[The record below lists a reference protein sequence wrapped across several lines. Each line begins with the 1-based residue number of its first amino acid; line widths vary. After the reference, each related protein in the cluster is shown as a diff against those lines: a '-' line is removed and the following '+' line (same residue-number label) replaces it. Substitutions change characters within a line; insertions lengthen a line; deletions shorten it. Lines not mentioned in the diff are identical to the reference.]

1 MIVVLV
7 FVIYSNT
14 FHSPWVLDDFHNVVN
29 NPNIQIKSLSYETI
43 KGSFF
48 SADPEKLYRPLSC
61 LTFALNAIVGG
72 KHVLG
77 YHLVNITIHAATALI
92 LMWLLS
98 LVFRTPALQHIP
110 DREKHFIIILSTVLW
125 AINPIQIQAIT
136 YIVQR
141 MAALCAFFS
150 LISLG
155 FFIKVR
161 LATSSSQKIFYGICC
176 GFGIACAIL
185 SKENGLIVF
194 PLMLTI
200 EYFLFRKGDYRILAK
215 KEVLLAIALFIIF
228 TTGLLFFYATN
239 ISDVMSLY
247 IKRPFTLY
255 ERLLTQP
262 KILLCYLSQ
271 IFYPLP
277 HRFSLEHEILISSG
291 IFSPPQTFLY
301 LALVIL
307 SFTACV
313 IFPKTPLLVRF
324 GVVFYFL
331 AHSVESSIL
340 PLEMVFEHRNY
351 LPSAFLFLPLAA
363 MLYYLSERYKY
374 RRSMSV
380 IVSFFIIAILFL
392 TSLATYTRNFDWRSG
407 ESIWLDAMM
416 KAPGHAR
423 PKQSLGFVI
432 GMKHPEKALAYY
444 SKGLTGYMH
453 DPKDGKASTLT
464 NMGLIFFHQSKYDSA
479 EHFFNM
485 ALKTD
490 KNYKVALYFLIQTYM
505 KKSEWERAIAVI
517 DQNPQA
523 PELARLKAACLLQ
536 VGDYNQAIDL
546 FRKDYQKNPEF
557 KNAILNIAEA
567 FSMARYQKRAT
578 FFYSFYLSENSKEPH
593 VYLRMSK
600 NYYSAGDIKNASK
613 SLQIFFKMTG
623 VEKVKNYFH
632 ALTTDTLVPMIGIRK
647 MEHFIAGEFEIYKKN
662 IISLKFSIERD
673 LRY

>member
-7 FVIYSNT
+7 FIIYSNT
-14 FHSPWVLDDFHNVVN
+14 LNSPWVLDDFHNVVN
-29 NPNIQIKSLSYETI
+29 NPNIQIKRLSYETI

-61 LTFALNAIVGG
+61 LTFALNAIVGE

-92 LMWLLS
+92 LMWLLF
-98 LVFRTPALQHIP
+98 LVFKTPALQQIP

-125 AINPIQIQAIT
+125 AIHPIQIQAIT

-150 LISLG
+150 LISLS
-155 FFIKVR
+155 FFIKAR
-161 LATSSSQKIFYGICC
+161 LAGSCRQKMFYIFCC
-176 GFGIACAIL
+176 GFGTTCAFW
-185 SKENGLIVF
+185 SKENGIIVL
-194 PLMLTI
+194 PIMLML
-200 EYFLFRKGDYRILAK
+200 EYFLFRKGDYRILLR
-215 KEVLLAIALFIIF
+215 KEFILIIALFIIF
-228 TTGLLFFYATN
+228 AAGFLFYATN
-239 ISDVMSLY
+239 ISDLSELY
-247 IKRPFTLY
+247 TKRPFSLY
-255 ERLLTQP
+255 ERLMTQP
-262 KILLCYLSQ
+262 KILLYYLSQ

-277 HRFSLEHEILISSG
+277 NRFSLEHEILISSG

-313 IFPKTPLLVRF
+313 ISSKIPLLVRL
-324 GVVFYFL
+324 GVVFYFV

-351 LPSAFLFLPLAA
+351 LPSAFLFLPLTA
-363 MLYYLSERYKY
+363 MLYHLSERYKY
-374 RRSMSV
+374 RRSMSI

-407 ESIWLDAMM
+407 EAIWLDAMM

-423 PKQSLGFVI
+423 PKQSMGFVI
-432 GMKHPEKALAYY
+432 GMKNPEKALAYY
-444 SKGLTGYMH
+444 SKGLNGYMH

-464 NMGLIFFHQSKYDSA
+464 NMGLIFFHQNKYDSA
-479 EHFFNM
+479 RHFFNM

-505 KKSEWERAIAVI
+505 KKSAWEKAIAMI
-517 DQNPQA
+517 DQNHQG

-536 VGDYNQAIDL
+536 VKDYNQAIDL
-546 FRKDYQKNPEF
+546 FRKDYQKNPKF
-557 KNAILNIAEA
+557 KNSLLNIAEA
-567 FSMARYQKRAT
+567 FSMAGYQKRAT
-578 FFYSFYLSENSKEPH
+578 FFYNFYLSENPKETH

-600 NYYSAGDIKNASK
+600 NYYSAGDIENASK

-623 VEKVKNYFH
+623 AEKVKNYFH
-632 ALTTDTLVPMIGIRK
+632 ELTTDILVPMIGIQK
-647 MEHFIAGEFEIYKKN
+647 MEPFIASEFEIYKKN
-662 IISLKFSIERD
+662 IISLPQAFG
-673 LRY
+673 